1 MNKELLQYILVND
14 FYPMKGSWLSCQ
26 IPITQ
31 KTINFFLKDL
41 SSQSDYIESI
51 ELVEIQDEVASIK
64 ISIFPIDIGLTE
76 FDFDKVIKC
85 KVLDLLKPPDFVLAL
100 KIVDGINF
108 IEAKLLKVFINTIVA
123 TDGLEFDG
131 KTFSVNHK
139 KLTKI
144 GDYDYLTKK
153 MANVKLETVGEK
165 LFYKFDLQF

>member
-31 KTINFFLKDL
+31 KTLNYFLKDL

-51 ELVEIQDEVASIK
+51 ELVEIKEDVASIK

-100 KIVDGINF
+100 QIVDGINF
-108 IEAKLLKVFINTIVA
+108 IEAKLLKVFINNIVA

-131 KTFSVNHK
+131 KTFAVNHR